1 MYPDQ
6 HDKPGPY
13 SSKPP
18 APVAAPKP
26 APTPVMRQAFRANE
40 LLAEIYADL
49 LKVNQTG
56 NRIKTLIHEMTDR
69 PDPGLDPDLP
79 NAMSAIY
86 GVLVAADAGLNA
98 LGLR

>member
-18 APVAAPKP
+18 APVAAPERV
-26 APTPVMRQAFRANE
+26 PTQEFRAE
-40 LLAEIYADL
+40 ALLGDL
-49 LKVNQTG
+49 YRVLREMNYTG
-56 NRIKTLIHEMTDR
+56 NHIKALIHEMADR
-69 PDPGLDPDLP
+69 PDPGLGNLP
-79 NAMSAIY
+79 NAMSGIY

-98 LGLR
+98 LGVR

>member
-18 APVAAPKP
+18 APVAAPERV
-26 APTPVMRQAFRANE
+26 PTQAFRANE

-98 LGLR
+98 LGVR

>member
-18 APVAAPKP
+18 APVAAPERV
-26 APTPVMRQAFRANE
+26 PTQAFRANA
-40 LLAEIYADL
+40 LLGDL
-49 LKVNQTG
+49 YRVLREMNQTG
-56 NRIKTLIHEMTDR
+56 NRIKTLTHEMTDR

-98 LGLR
+98 LGVR

>member
-26 APTPVMRQAFRANE
+26 APTQEFRAE
-40 LLAEIYADL
+40 ALLEDL
-49 LKVNQTG
+49 YRALREVNQTG
-56 NRIKTLIHEMTDR
+56 NRIKTLIHEMADR
-69 PDPGLDPDLP
+69 PDPGLGNLP

-98 LGLR
+98 LGVR